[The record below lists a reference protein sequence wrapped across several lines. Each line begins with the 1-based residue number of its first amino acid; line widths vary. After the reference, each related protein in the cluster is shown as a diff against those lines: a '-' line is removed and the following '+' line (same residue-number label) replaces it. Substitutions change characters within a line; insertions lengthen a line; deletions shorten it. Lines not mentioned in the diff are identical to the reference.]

1 MAMADWFRAAMSA
14 PELARGDL
22 LTAFSRAW
30 KLGHY
35 PLAPT
40 EAAAAAIRA
49 AGGPERLDGWALD
62 HAGRVA
68 LLLKATAS
76 LPASEHVALAE
87 DLFYRGETREKQA
100 VLRALPLLPEPAR
113 FVALG
118 VEACRTNSKDEFD
131 AIAADNGFA
140 ADHFSDHHFNQMVL
154 KAIFVGT
161 PVARIVGLER
171 RANRD
176 LARMASDY
184 AAERRAASRDVPDD
198 VGYVIRLGGRR

>member
-1 MAMADWFRAAMSA
+1 MADWFRAAMGA
-14 PELARGDL
+14 PELARAEL
-22 LTAFSRAW
+22 TTAFTRAW
-30 KLGHY
+30 KLGRY

-40 EAAAAAIRA
+40 ETAAAAIRA
-49 AGGPERLDGWALD
+49 AGGPERLEAWALD

-68 LLLKATAS
+68 LLLKALRG
-76 LPASEHVALAE
+76 LPGSEHVPLVE

-113 FVALG
+113 FVGLG

-131 AIAADNGFA
+131 SIAVDNGFPNE
-140 ADHFSDHHFNQMVL
+140 HFSDHHFNQMVL

-161 PVARIVGLER
+161 PVARIVGIER
-171 RANRD
+171 RANKD

-198 VGYVIRLGGRR
+198 IGYVIRLGGRR